1 MRCNY
6 KVILSLIL
14 NLWRSDFTWDILL
27 KYPSKLAEQSPTGC
41 CVEQKKGPVFV
52 KDFKM
57 NDSYLEQPSAKL
69 EKYANE
75 TFDMLKNFYND
86 KCQEQN
92 FLIYTTNLE
101 KVGKM
106 NLIIDQ

>member
-27 KYPSKLAEQSPTGC
+27 KYPSDLAEQSPTGC

-86 KCQEQN
+86 KEVSRTKL
-92 FLIYTTNLE
+92 FDIYNKFRESRKDEL
-101 KVGKM
+101 
-106 NLIIDQ
+106 DY